1 MSKGRVWNQGKRNGG
16 PPKSSKGKSPTRTN
30 EGIPTVQPI
39 EAIVAE
45 INREIDNPINSVKRM
60 NRDNWVQRPVRE
72 IRKEAKVKN
81 NNSNEEGP
89 SRL

>member
-16 PPKSSKGKSPTRTN
+16 PPKGSKGKPLTRTN

-45 INREIDNPINSVKRM
+45 INREIDIPINSVKRM

-72 IRKEAKVKN
+72 IRKEAKAMN
-81 NNSNEEGP
+81 NDPGEEG
-89 SRL
+89 SSSL